1 MFDSNMS
8 ELWKAHFLI
17 SFNGYG
23 CAFQYGGPDFASAAG
38 VEGHDVFA

>member
-17 SFNGYG
+17 SCNGYR

-38 VEGHDVFA
+38 VEGHDVFV